1 MGLHERNVIEW
12 SKNGI
17 EYYYPESILQS
28 VFEDDSLRIDDLTM
42 EGDRITHNGIT
53 KTKAQ
58 LSEAVLERMSGSENL
73 DRELEQVLERVESF
87 G

>member
-1 MGLHERNVIEW
+1 MGLHENNVIEW

-17 EYYYPESILQS
+17 EYYYPVSILQT
-28 VFEDDSLRIDDLTM
+28 VFEDDSLNVDTVNM
-42 EGDRITHNGIT
+42 EDDRISHNGIT

-58 LSEAVLERMSGSENL
+58 LSEAVLERMSGSEDL
-73 DRELEQVLERVESF
+73 DGELEQVLERIKSF